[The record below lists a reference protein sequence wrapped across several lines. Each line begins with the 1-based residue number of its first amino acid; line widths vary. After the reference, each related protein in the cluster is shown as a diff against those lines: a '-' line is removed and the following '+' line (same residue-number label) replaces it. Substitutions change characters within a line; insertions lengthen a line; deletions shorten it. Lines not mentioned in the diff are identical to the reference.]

1 MSETSRLQAGA
12 LPGLRL
18 LGNLHIFKV
27 KLRGTSGYMGIVAC
41 CGFVWRIDT
50 SKLFFWKA
58 SHSRWFLHRS
68 IGEA

>member
-41 CGFVWRIDT
+41 CGFV
-50 SKLFFWKA
+50 
-58 SHSRWFLHRS
+58 
-68 IGEA
+68 